1 MGYEKVANKSGLNK
15 KKRPWYLILVKVL
28 LIIISVILLFG
39 IGILLFFTIVEYRPK
54 KLEEKKV
61 LQNQTALVKLGEEY
75 QALTFNIGY
84 AALGK
89 DEDFVMDGG
98 KRGIPKSKEVVEGY
112 LNGIKDILNTHKA
125 EFYFIQEVDLN
136 SRRSFKINQQQEILE
151 SIGSTYNSTFA
162 YNYKALFVPF
172 PFSFTQ
178 YMGRV
183 ESGVST
189 FSEFKVESSERHQFP
204 GGFSWPVRTVNLKRG
219 MLVNYHNI
227 EGSDKQLIIVN
238 LHMSAYDKSGKLRE
252 QEMAYLKDFM
262 IKHKEL
268 GNYVIIG
275 GDFNQTFPEVTLEV
289 RENPYFTPYKI
300 EDTYLPEGYQFKIDP
315 NVTTSRLLNQPYN
328 PSDIENTYYFIID
341 GFIVSDN
348 IEVTL
353 VEGLDLGYAHSDH
366 NPVRLKFKL
375 VE

>member
-1 MGYEKVANKSGLNK
+1 MYISGGRNMGYEKVANKSGLNK

-136 SRRSFKINQQQEILE
+136 S
-151 SIGSTYNSTFA
+151 
-162 YNYKALFVPF
+162 
-172 PFSFTQ
+172 
-178 YMGRV
+178 
-183 ESGVST
+183 
-189 FSEFKVESSERHQFP
+189 
-204 GGFSWPVRTVNLKRG
+204 
-219 MLVNYHNI
+219 
-227 EGSDKQLIIVN
+227 
-238 LHMSAYDKSGKLRE
+238 
-252 QEMAYLKDFM
+252 
-262 IKHKEL
+262 
-268 GNYVIIG
+268 
-275 GDFNQTFPEVTLEV
+275 
-289 RENPYFTPYKI
+289 
-300 EDTYLPEGYQFKIDP
+300 
-315 NVTTSRLLNQPYN
+315 
-328 PSDIENTYYFIID
+328 
-341 GFIVSDN
+341 
-348 IEVTL
+348 
-353 VEGLDLGYAHSDH
+353 
-366 NPVRLKFKL
+366 
-375 VE
+375 